1 MNSLSLFSPSF
12 ADSVIDVLDKN
23 FAGSFGVFSPLKHPG
38 CGMPSVDIRETDSG
52 YIMDVDL
59 PGYTKDE
66 VEISLKDRVMTLSSS
81 KKEEKEE
88 KTVKNGFEY
97 ILKERS
103 AKHFIR
109 RFSMP
114 ENIDQEAVSAD
125 FENGV
130 LTVHIPKKPDTQPRK
145 IEITHK

>member
-23 FAGSFGVFSPLKHPG
+23 FDGSFGVFSPLKHSV

-59 PGYTKDE
+59 PGYTKDD
-66 VEISLKDRVMTLSSS
+66 VEISLKDRVMTLSSV
-81 KKEEKEE
+81 KKEEKEQ
-88 KTVKNGFEY
+88 KTSENGFDY
-97 ILKERS
+97 ILKERK
-103 AKHFIR
+103 AKQFIR

-114 ENIDQEAVSAD
+114 ENINQDAVSAD

-130 LTVHIPKKPDTQPRK
+130 LTVRIPKKPDIQPRK
-145 IEITHK
+145 IEISHK